1 MKPDIVAIGSPAALI
16 SGRGSVVHDM
26 GTSFSAPVVCGLTAC
41 LWQALRH
48 RTALEIINLIRMTS
62 NNWTTPNNIF
72 GYGKPNFWKA
82 YMTGRLLETQ
92 GMEIEEHIH
101 EK

>member
-41 LWQALRH
+41 LWQALPH
-48 RTALEIINLIRMTS
+48 LTAEELIQLIRLTAGNS
-62 NNWTTPNNIF
+62 VHPDNIY
-72 GYGKPNFWKA
+72 GYGVPDFWRA
-82 YMTGRLLETQ
+82 YSMGKYES
-92 GMEIEEHIH
+92 
-101 EK
+101 K